1 VANDLITAEPESD
14 EGLPTRRAALAVAGG
29 ACVLGLAG
37 CSSYGQDAAAVVSAA
52 PSNAP
57 ADEAGD
63 GDAAA
68 GEDDA
73 DKSDAD
79 TAKSIAA
86 VSKIPVGGGLI
97 LKKEGI
103 VLTQPKKGTIKAF
116 STTCTHA
123 GCAVTK
129 VADGTINCPC
139 HGSKF
144 SVEDGEPTDGPA
156 NSPLEAVEVKVKS
169 KKVYR
174 A

>member
-1 VANDLITAEPESD
+1 MANELITAEPESD
-14 EGLPTRRAALAVAGG
+14 EELPTRRAALAVAGG

-37 CSSYGQDAAAVVSAA
+37 CSSYGQDAASVVQANPSNEPAPEGSAA
-52 PSNAP
+52 T
-57 ADEAGD
+57 
-63 GDAAA
+63 

-73 DKSDAD
+73 DSKDDAK

-123 GCAVTK
+123 GCAVNK
-129 VADGTINCPC
+129 VAGGTINCPC

-144 SVEDGEPTDGPA
+144 AIEDGAPTDGPA
-156 NSPLEAVEVKVKS
+156 PSPLETVDVKVKS
-169 KKVYR
+169 KKVYL